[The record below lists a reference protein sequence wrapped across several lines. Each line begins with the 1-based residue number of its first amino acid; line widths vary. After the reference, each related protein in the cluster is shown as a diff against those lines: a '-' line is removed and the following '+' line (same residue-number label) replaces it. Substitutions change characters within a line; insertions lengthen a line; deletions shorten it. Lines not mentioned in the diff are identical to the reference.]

1 MWLKFASRCFNL
13 CLLQGEEI
21 FADAF
26 EGRVAEEATTRL
38 AAEFCIHENSRL
50 YPLGLGKILAGCG
63 NGLFARAERL
73 EAIQHPQ
80 LVLLRNFMGSRPKI
94 VQGVGNGGG

>member
-1 MWLKFASRCFNL
+1 VWLKFASRCFNL
-13 CLLQGEEI
+13 CLLQG
-21 FADAF
+21 FVDAF

-38 AAEFCIHENSRL
+38 TAEFCIHENSRL
-50 YPLGLGKILAGCG
+50 LPIGPWENSCG
-63 NGLFARAERL
+63 MRNGVFARAERL